1 MKPGDLLY
9 TIYEDNWTGKKAK
22 LSVKAAKVVS
32 VGPKRVTI
40 TGADGDRPGLPFGC
54 RTQLSR
60 DEAARY
66 GRTPKE
72 AWLQYYEQIEKQI
85 DRTERELVELR
96 RLYHLAADEVRK

>member
-9 TIYEDNWTGKKAK
+9 TIYEDDWTRKTK
-22 LSVKAAKVVS
+22 LAVKAAKVVS

-40 TGADGDRPGLPFGC
+40 TGTDGDRPGLPFGC

-66 GRTPKE
+66 GRTAKE
-72 AWLQYYEQIEKQI
+72 AWLHYYEQIEKRI
-85 DRTERELVELR
+85 DQGERELVELR
-96 RLYHLAADEVRK
+96 RLYHLAAEEVRK